1 MVRRLIIN
9 ADDFGLT
16 RGINRSILESHLAG
30 VVTSATLMAGAPAF
44 AEATHMAQEQP
55 GLGVGCHVVL
65 VDGEPLL
72 DPARLPSLVPQ
83 RTTHF
88 RNRIGQL
95 AARVVTSRVDP
106 DEVEVEAITQL
117 RKLQMAGL
125 RVTHFDT
132 HKHAHVF
139 PAILGPLLRAAR
151 TCGVGAVRNP
161 FEPVHPLPAPLL
173 RKRRDLWKRYAQ
185 ARTLRR
191 LQPAFSKLVAKAGL
205 KTPDGT
211 LGIIATGVL
220 DPEMFA
226 ALVENMPE
234 GTWEL
239 VCHPGYVDE
248 ELRGVRTRL
257 RESREVERQLLTAPE
272 TRGLLERAGIALISY
287 DEL

>member
-1 MVRRLIIN
+1 MRRLIIN

-16 RGINRSILESHLAG
+16 NGINRSIVESHLAG
-30 VVTSATLMAGAPAF
+30 VLTSATLMACSPAF
-44 AEATHMAQEQP
+44 AEATHLAREHP
-55 GLGVGCHVVL
+55 SLGVGCHIVL

-72 DPARLPSLVPQ
+72 DPARLPSLVAR

-95 AARVVTSRVDP
+95 AARVVTSRIDP

-125 RVTHFDT
+125 TVTHFDT
-132 HKHAHVF
+132 HKHTHVF

-151 TCGVGAVRNP
+151 TCGVAAVRNP
-161 FEPVHPLPAPLL
+161 FEPIRPLPANLL

-191 LQPAFSKLVAKAGL
+191 LQPAFLKLVAKSGL

-211 LGIIATGVL
+211 LGIIVTGVL
-220 DPEMFA
+220 DQETLT
-226 ALVENMPE
+226 ALLENMPE

-239 VCHPGYVDE
+239 VCHPGYVDDD
-248 ELRGVRTRL
+248 LRGVRTRL
-257 RESREVERQLLTAPE
+257 RESRDVERKLLTAPE
-272 TRGLLERAGIALISY
+272 TRTLLDRGGIEVISY
-287 DEL
+287 NDL